1 MNNNIGIN
9 WDELGFNIIKTKS
22 MYFSKCKHDG
32 NWSGGGLIPFGKIEL
47 SPAAGVL
54 NYGQGV
60 FEGTKSFRTKNNN
73 IVLFRPDMN
82 AKRIKESSNRLCI
95 PEMSEAYFLNSVFE
109 TVKDNIDYIPPLGK
123 GSLYIRPI
131 IWGTSPILG
140 VGPTEEYTFLVYVCP
155 VGPYFKK
162 GIRPLN
168 LIITDEFHRAAPKGI
183 GNAKAIG
190 NYSAS
195 LFPAREAKRKGY
207 DEVIYL
213 DASNDSLVEEVG
225 SANIFIIKDDILKTP
240 RLNGSIL
247 PGITRDSV
255 LQIATE
261 LFKMKAEES
270 DISITDLLNA
280 DEVFCVG
287 TAVVITPV
295 GSITYKTK
303 KFLFNKGKIG
313 NHTMRLRQK
322 LTQIQKQEVKDPF
335 GWIYDIE
342 SKF

>member
-1 MNNNIGIN
+1 
-9 WDELGFNIIKTKS
+9 
-22 MYFSKCKHDG
+22 
-32 NWSGGGLIPFGKIEL
+32 
-47 SPAAGVL
+47 
-54 NYGQGV
+54 
-60 FEGTKSFRTKNNN
+60 
-73 IVLFRPDMN
+73 
-82 AKRIKESSNRLCI
+82 
-95 PEMSEAYFLNSVFE
+95 MSEAYFLNSVFE

-168 LIITDEFHRAAPKGI
+168 LIITDKFHRAAPKGI

-195 LFPAREAKRKGY
+195 LLFPAREAKREGY

-247 PGITRDSV
+247 
-255 LQIATE
+255 QE
-261 LFKMKAEES
+261 LLEIRYCKS
-270 DISITDLLNA
+270 QLN
-280 DEVFCVG
+280 
-287 TAVVITPV
+287 
-295 GSITYKTK
+295 SLK
-303 KFLFNKGKIG
+303 
-313 NHTMRLRQK
+313 
-322 LTQIQKQEVKDPF
+322 
-335 GWIYDIE
+335 
-342 SKF
+342 